1 MIVEP
6 SRRRWAR
13 CHIAKRERGGV
24 NSTVLELDIAD
35 HAVVD
40 SPTRLRSCQRRGGYP
55 SPF

>member
-1 MIVEP
+1 MGQV
-6 SRRRWAR
+6 SRPN
-13 CHIAKRERGGV
+13 RESVVGV